1 MTTTETIK
9 SGPASKG
16 NGFTYE
22 GALQDALKIHWKVED
37 VLAPNETLDFRRPFL
52 PESLAGTQSIAVL
65 SPAEQLHLNHIR
77 GKTYLYLFGFVEEFI
92 LPFVLDQARESVH
105 GSNARTRSLLT
116 FAEEEAKHI
125 DLFRRFDQELDR
137 HLATKVELIG
147 PAEAVAQQVLAHGR
161 LGIALTILHLEW
173 LTQRHYLESVKTDE
187 SIDPKFASLLRHHW
201 QEEAQHAKLDTL
213 LVHELASKASPSE
226 IERGFD
232 DYLKIAGILDGG
244 LVAQV
249 DHDADALERLAK
261 RKFSPPDRVGIV
273 AAQVRSYRHTF
284 LVLGAR
290 HPNFVETLR
299 SLSESGARRVEKVVE
314 TLAS

>member
-1 MTTTETIK
+1 
-9 SGPASKG
+9 
-16 NGFTYE
+16 
-22 GALQDALKIHWKVED
+22 
-37 VLAPNETLDFRRPFL
+37 
-52 PESLAGTQSIAVL
+52 
-65 SPAEQLHLNHIR
+65 
-77 GKTYLYLFGFVEEFI
+77 
-92 LPFVLDQARESVH
+92 
-105 GSNARTRSLLT
+105 
-116 FAEEEAKHI
+116 
-125 DLFRRFDQELDR
+125 
-137 HLATKVELIG
+137 
-147 PAEAVAQQVLAHGR
+147 VAQQVLAHSR

-213 LVHELASKASPSE
+213 LVHELASNATPSE

-249 DHDADALERLAK
+249 EHDADALERLAK
-261 RKFSPPDRVGIV
+261 RKFSPPDRVSIV

-314 TLAS
+314 TLAI